1 MDLRPMIRARVDA
14 SAPKLV
20 VLDDDP
26 TGTQTVHDVPVLT
39 AWEVELLCQELADPS
54 PVCYILTNS
63 RSLPAADAIALNGTL
78 GRNLTSAVQ
87 QVGRAVTI
95 VSRSDSTLRGHFPHE
110 VDALADALGG
120 DFDACLLVP
129 FFEEGGRYTAADVH
143 YVAEGDRLI
152 PAGQTPFAADAA
164 FGYRSSN
171 LRDWVAEKTAGRVRA
186 EEVASISLEDL
197 RCGGPDCVTER
208 LAALPSGS
216 YCIVNAVSYRDLEVF
231 VAGLLD
237 AEAAGK
243 RFIYRTA
250 SSFVQVRAGQTPR
263 PLLTCTDLALPATG
277 GCLIIVGSYV
287 PRTTA
292 QVAALLATGIRRVE
306 INVAAL
312 LDPARR
318 EAEIACAA
326 GEVNAA
332 LAASDDVL
340 VYTSRRLVTAGAPSA
355 SLAIGQQVSDG
366 LIAILQ
372 TVVLRP
378 RYLIAKG
385 GITSSDI
392 ATRGL
397 GVRRAWVQGQVLPG
411 VPVWVTG
418 PESRHPDLTYI
429 VFPGNVGAENA
440 LAEIVNALR
449 P

>member
-14 SAPKLV
+14 RATKLV

-39 AWEVELLCQELADPS
+39 AWSVELLCQELADPG

-63 RSLPAADAIALNGTL
+63 RSLPAAEAVTLSGTI
-78 GRNLTSAVQ
+78 GHNLTTAVRQ
-87 QVGRAVTI
+87 TGRAVSV

-110 VDALADALGG
+110 VDALARALGG

-129 FFEEGGRYTAADVH
+129 FFQEGGRYTAADVH

-171 LRDWVAEKTAGRVRA
+171 LRDRVAEKTAGRVHA
-186 EEVASISLEDL
+186 EKVASISLEDL
-197 RCGGPDCVTER
+197 RRGGPDCVAER
-208 LAALPSGS
+208 LTALPKGS
-216 YCIVNAVSYRDLEVF
+216 YCVVNAVSYRDLEVF
-231 VAGLLD
+231 VTGLLD

-250 SSFVQVRAGQTPR
+250 SSFIQVRAGQMLH
-263 PLLTCTDLALPATG
+263 PLLTCTDLGLPATG
-277 GCLIIVGSYV
+277 GGLIIVGSYV

-306 INVAAL
+306 VNVEAL
-312 LDPARR
+312 LDPGTR
-318 EAEIACAA
+318 EVEIGCAA
-326 GEVNAA
+326 GEANAA

-340 VYTSRRLVTAGAPSA
+340 VYTSRRLVTADVPSA
-355 SLAIGQQVSDG
+355 SLVIGQQVSDG
-366 LIAILQ
+366 LIAILHK
-372 TVVLRP
+372 VALRP

-385 GITSSDI
+385 GITSSDL
-392 ATRGL
+392 AARGL
-397 GVRRAWVQGQVLPG
+397 GVRRAWVRGQILPG
-411 VPVWVTG
+411 VPVWATG
-418 PESRHPDLTYI
+418 PESRYPDLTYI

-449 P
+449 F